1 MGTTTKYEYLRAIRP
16 RYQKATK
23 VQKKMI
29 LDEFCKT
36 CKYNRKYA
44 IRLLNTKPIPK
55 IQANLSKR
63 GRKKRYHHPLILDVL
78 WNLWIATNLPCSKRL
93 KAIIPLWLPHFNKYI
108 LPEDV
113 KQKLM
118 FISPATID
126 RLMMVNRKKYNKRGR
141 STTKPGALLKK
152 RIPIKTNQWD
162 ETIPGFLEADT
173 VAHCGDSVAGMFV
186 YTINCVDIA
195 TGWTQQRAIWGKGEQ
210 GVVNQI
216 KNIENSVPFQLKG
229 FDCDNGSEF
238 LNWHL
243 HHYLTKRNR
252 PIQFTRSRAYHKNDN
267 AHIEGKNWTHIRQ
280 YLGYQRFDKPEIV
293 NMLNLLFTT
302 EWNLYFNFFNPS
314 VKLVEKYRVGSKMIK
329 KYDSPKTPLQ
339 RLLESK
345 HIDQNVKNNLKEQFE
360 QLNPFQLQKQ
370 MKRKIDNIIKLVN
383 QK

>member
-1 MGTTTKYEYLRAIRP
+1 
-16 RYQKATK
+16 
-23 VQKKMI
+23 
-29 LDEFCKT
+29 
-36 CKYNRKYA
+36 
-44 IRLLNTKPIPK
+44 
-55 IQANLSKR
+55 
-63 GRKKRYHHPLILDVL
+63 
-78 WNLWIATNLPCSKRL
+78 
-93 KAIIPLWLPHFNKYI
+93 
-108 LPEDV
+108 
-113 KQKLM
+113 
-118 FISPATID
+118 
-126 RLMMVNRKKYNKRGR
+126 
-141 STTKPGALLKK
+141 
-152 RIPIKTNQWD
+152 
-162 ETIPGFLEADT
+162 
-173 VAHCGDSVAGMFV
+173 
-186 YTINCVDIA
+186 
-195 TGWTQQRAIWGKGEQ
+195 
-210 GVVNQI
+210 VVNQI
-216 KNIENSVPFQLKG
+216 QNIENCVPFQLKG

-293 NMLNLLFTT
+293 HMLNLLFTT

-314 VKLVEKYRVGSKMIK
+314 VKLVEKHRVGSKMIK

-345 HIDQNVKNNLKEQFE
+345 HIDQNIKNNLKEQFD